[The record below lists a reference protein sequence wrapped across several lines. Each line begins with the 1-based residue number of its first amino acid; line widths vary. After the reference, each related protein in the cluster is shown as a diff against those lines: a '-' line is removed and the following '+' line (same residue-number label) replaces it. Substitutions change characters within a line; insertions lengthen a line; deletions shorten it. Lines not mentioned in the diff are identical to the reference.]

1 MISDLFEHAAATI
14 IMTPERAFVHTL
26 ADSCFRERPKEPVW
40 KWASQ
45 NVWLGSK
52 MSPQPKLYDPDQT
65 PWAKEWHQ
73 LPMME
78 DVREAWVMKCS
89 RSSFTESGLNIIR
102 YMPQNWP
109 GNALFAINSREEA
122 KKVSKTRLIDTLKES
137 AGAQLSDNADDVST
151 HLISL
156 TNMDIVVSGSGAAGP
171 FMQTWYRFIVLDEL
185 ENHEDH
191 TQETTTVDR
200 ARSRLVGVAD
210 GKIYGGSKPEL
221 AGGPIDLNYIRG
233 SQKKWLVPCPRCG
246 RRIELLM
253 PFIRFAHC
261 KERDGWNLARVM
273 AEAYYQCQLCNGSI
287 FEHEKWAMINAGEWV
302 PTPASERRRPPSG
315 NAVAAEPGVESY
327 HISDLY
333 SLWTDLTWGFL
344 AKEWLAS
351 YVIEPNTERQKY
363 FRTNHEGLPF
373 EPVTTQIKE
382 DTVLSLVAGIVEERG
397 GRAVTL
403 GQPFELAYHDDE
415 YHAPLPFT
423 QPIWITITGDKQEH
437 YIKFWVQAWFS
448 DGQGFLID
456 CGFAKDYDAFIEL
469 FRRPY
474 YTEGRV
480 EPHYIGAGLIDCGE
494 DKMDVLRCCLKAQ
507 AQGFQLHPSRG
518 SGFHSEFR
526 DKTIRHRKDYCD
538 GQEIVIREFY
548 DHAIKSDFMLGK
560 IGRRTD
566 PRLWFPRDLATVA
579 PWVIQELRA
588 ERLQVVNVN
597 GRRVQKWTHDK
608 QKHGP
613 NDALDL
619 GKNQYVILQEIKED
633 LKGLGPVR
641 PTAPPLETHP
651 EALPMETLPDPKRPR
666 NSLAIGV
673 ASADREAL
681 LSLEAALMK
690 IDPDARL
697 RRTLDGRAAL
707 NEEKTL
713 TWLEAAKPALVAL
726 AAIRAGLI
734 QRVILPDKSRNS
746 KGEK

>member
-1 MISDLFEHAAATI
+1 MIADLFDHAAAS
-14 IMTPERAFVHTL
+14 IMTPERSFVHGL

-40 KWASQ
+40 QWAGK
-45 NVWLGSK
+45 NVWLGDK
-52 MSPQPKLYDPDQT
+52 MSPQPKLYDPEQT

-102 YMPQNWP
+102 YMPENWP
-109 GNALFAINSREEA
+109 GNVLFAINSREEA
-122 KKVSKTRLIDTLKES
+122 KKVSKTRLKDTLKAS
-137 AGAQLSDNADDVST
+137 AGAKLTDNPDDVST
-151 HLISL
+151 HHISL
-156 TNMDIVVSGSGAAGP
+156 LNMDIVVSGSGAAGP

-221 AGGPIDLNYIRG
+221 AGGVIDLQYIRG
-233 SQKKWLVPCPRCG
+233 SQKKWLVPCPRCE

-253 PFIRFAHC
+253 PYIRFAHC

-273 AEAYYQCQLCNGSI
+273 AEAYYQCQLCNNSI

-302 PTPASERRRPPSG
+302 PTPSSERRRPPSG

-344 AKEWLAS
+344 AKEYLSA
-351 YVIEPNTERQKY
+351 YVIEPNLERQKY

-382 DTVLSLVAGIVEERG
+382 DTVLSLVGGIVEERG

-403 GQPFELAYHDDE
+403 GQPFELAYHDEE

-423 QPIWITITGDKQEH
+423 RPIWITVTGDKQEH
-437 YIKFWVQAWFS
+437 CIKYWVQAWFS

-456 CGFAKDYDAFIEL
+456 CGFSKDYDAFIEL

-474 YTEGRV
+474 YTIGQMQ
-480 EPHYIGAGLIDCGE
+480 PHYIGAGLIDCGE

-526 DKTIRHRKDYCD
+526 DKTIRYRPDVCD
-538 GQEIVIREFY
+538 GQQIVIREFY

-560 IGRRTD
+560 IGKRTD
-566 PRLWFPRDLATVA
+566 PRLWFPRDLVTVA

-588 ERLQVVNVN
+588 ERLQVVTVN

-619 GKNQYVILQEIKED
+619 GKNQYVIFQEIKED
-633 LKGLGPVR
+633 LKKLGGGNAGPIPV
-641 PTAPPLETHP
+641 PDAPNDASKWPRVALKVKDSAI
-651 EALPMETLPDPKRPR
+651 EAL
-666 NSLAIGV
+666 NQ
-673 ASADREAL
+673 
-681 LSLEAALMK
+681 LE
-690 IDPDARL
+690 
-697 RRTLDGRAAL
+697 
-707 NEEKTL
+707 
-713 TWLEAAKPALVAL
+713 VAL
-726 AAIRAGLI
+726 IGLEKEASLYRDEVGKPVIEENGTVWLHAPRPLVVGFLARRAGLVDD
-734 QRVILPDKSRNS
+734 VIIP
-746 KGEK
+746 EKTRL

>member
-1 MISDLFEHAAATI
+1 MIDLFQHAAAS
-14 IMTPERAFVHTL
+14 IMTPERSFVHSL

-40 KWASQ
+40 QWAGK
-45 NVWLGSK
+45 NVWLGDK
-52 MSPQPKLYDPDQT
+52 MSPQPKLYDPEQT

-89 RSSFTESGLNIIR
+89 RSSFTESGLNILR
-102 YMPQNWP
+102 WMPENWP

-122 KKVSKTRLIDTLKES
+122 KKVSKTRLKDTLKAS
-137 AGAQLSDNADDVST
+137 AGAKLTDNPDDVST

-156 TNMDIVVSGSGAAGP
+156 LNMDIVVSGSGAAGP

-221 AGGPIDLNYIRG
+221 AGGVIDLQYIRG
-233 SQKKWLVPCPRCG
+233 SQKKFLVPCPRCG

-253 PFIRFAHC
+253 PYIRFAHC

-287 FEHEKWAMINAGEWV
+287 FEHEKWAMMNADEAEWV
-302 PTPASERRRPPSG
+302 PTPSSERRRPPSG

-344 AKEWLAS
+344 AKEYLSA
-351 YVIEPNTERQKY
+351 YVIEPNLERQKY

-403 GQPFELAYHDDE
+403 GTPFELAYHNDE

-423 QPIWITITGDKQEH
+423 RPIWLTVTGDKQEH
-437 YIKFWVQAWFS
+437 CIKYWVQAWFS
-448 DGQGFLID
+448 DGQGFLVD

-474 YTEGRV
+474 YTASQLQ
-480 EPHYIGAGLIDCGE
+480 PHYIGSGLIDCGE

-526 DKTIRHRKDYCD
+526 DKTIRYRPDVCD
-538 GQEIVIREFY
+538 GQQIVIREFY

-560 IGRRTD
+560 IGKRTD
-566 PRLWFPRDLATVA
+566 PRLWFPRDLVAVA

-633 LKGLGPVR
+633 LKKLGGGEPTPPIHADLPKHERAPDALKER
-641 PTAPPLETHP
+641 PLTLGNRCV
-651 EALPMETLPDPKRPR
+651 ALKVKDT
-666 NSLAIGV
+666 ST
-673 ASADREAL
+673 
-681 LSLEAALMK
+681 AALDA
-690 IDPDARL
+690 IEDALVALDSEARL
-697 RRTLDGRAAL
+697 RRDDHGRAEITGK
-707 NEEKTL
+707 NTV
-713 TWLEAAKPALVAL
+713 WLHAAKPLLLGFAVW
-726 AAIRAGLI
+726 RSGMVEG
-734 QRVILPDKSRNS
+734 VIPPNKTVL
-746 KGEK
+746 

>member
-1 MISDLFEHAAATI
+1 MIADLFDHAAAS
-14 IMTPERAFVHTL
+14 IMTPERSFVHGL

-40 KWASQ
+40 QWAGK
-45 NVWLGSK
+45 NVWLGDK
-52 MSPQPKLYDPDQT
+52 MSPQPKLYDPEQT

-102 YMPQNWP
+102 YMPENWP
-109 GNALFAINSREEA
+109 GNVLFAINSREEA
-122 KKVSKTRLIDTLKES
+122 KKVSKTRLKDTLKAS
-137 AGAQLSDNADDVST
+137 AGAKLTDNPDDVST
-151 HLISL
+151 HHISL
-156 TNMDIVVSGSGAAGP
+156 LNMDIVVSGSGAAGP

-221 AGGPIDLNYIRG
+221 AGGVIDLQYIRG
-233 SQKKWLVPCPRCG
+233 SQKKFLVPCPRCG

-253 PFIRFAHC
+253 PYIRFAHC

-273 AEAYYQCQLCNGSI
+273 AEAFYQCQLCNGSI
-287 FEHEKWAMINAGEWV
+287 FEHEKWAMMNADEAEWV
-302 PTPASERRRPPSG
+302 PTPSSERRRPPSG

-344 AKEWLAS
+344 AKEYLSA
-351 YVIEPNTERQKY
+351 YVIEPNLERQKY

-382 DTVLSLVAGIVEERG
+382 DTVLSLVAGVVEERG

-403 GQPFELAYHDDE
+403 GHPFEMAYHDEE

-423 QPIWITITGDKQEH
+423 RPIWITVTGDKQEH
-437 YIKFWVQAWFS
+437 CIKYWVQAWFS

-456 CGFAKDYDAFIEL
+456 CGFSKDYDAFIEL

-474 YTEGRV
+474 YTIGQMQ
-480 EPHYIGAGLIDCGE
+480 PHYIGAGLIDCGE

-526 DKTIRHRKDYCD
+526 DKTIRYRPDVCD
-538 GQEIVIREFY
+538 GQQIVIREFY

-560 IGRRTD
+560 IGKRTD
-566 PRLWFPRDLATVA
+566 PRLWFPRDLVTVA

-588 ERLQVVNVN
+588 ERLQVVTVN

-619 GKNQYVILQEIKED
+619 GKNQYVIFQEIKED
-633 LKGLGPVR
+633 LKKLGGGDAASSPI
-641 PTAPPLETHP
+641 PDAPKSAAKWPRV
-651 EALPMETLPDPKRPR
+651 ALKVKD
-666 NSLAIGV
+666 
-673 ASADREAL
+673 ASREAL
-681 LSLEAALMK
+681 DALEVDLRALEVEACL
-690 IDPDARL
+690 ARGDDESPVIEADGTVWL
-697 RRTLDGRAAL
+697 HAPRPLVVGFLARRRGLVDDVIIPL
-707 NEEKTL
+707 KTRL
-713 TWLEAAKPALVAL
+713 
-726 AAIRAGLI
+726 
-734 QRVILPDKSRNS
+734 
-746 KGEK
+746 